1 MILFHI
7 HNTYFKMSNRRAI
20 KHWIE
25 IVLRDYDRIPG
36 DINIIFCDPEYLL
49 KINKKYLNHDY
60 YTDVITF
67 PYSDPEDEKI
77 NADIFIDIDTVK
89 KNAMDYKQSFSDEI
103 LRVIIHGVLHL
114 AGEDDITKEQWD
126 NMRKAEDRALQIF
139 SVDPKE

>member
-7 HNTYFKMSNRRAI
+7 HNTYFKISNRRAI
-20 KHWIE
+20 KRWIE

-89 KNAMDYKQSFSDEI
+89 KNAVDYKQSFSDEI